1 MSPPDESSHRD
12 LTGLGQLTA
21 LLGPGTEF
29 KGKLAFED
37 RVRIEGK
44 VTGEI
49 FGDGTLILADSA
61 EIHANVSV
69 GTLIMRG
76 GTLHGD
82 VTATKLVEI
91 YSPAKVYGNIHAPE
105 LLIEKGVV
113 FEGKCTMENAVV
125 AEPTPLPG
133 LGGV

>member
-1 MSPPDESSHRD
+1 MPDTEPHQD

-21 LLGPGTEF
+21 LLGPETEF
-29 KGKLAFED
+29 KGKLAFGD

-44 VTGEI
+44 VDGEI
-49 FGDGTLILADSA
+49 FGDGTLIIA
-61 EIHANVSV
+61 EGANIHAQVTV

-91 YSPAKVYGNIHAPE
+91 YSPARVFGNIHAPE

-113 FEGKCTMENAVV
+113 FEGKCTMENARV
-125 AEPTPLPG
+125 AEPEPL
-133 LGGV
+133 